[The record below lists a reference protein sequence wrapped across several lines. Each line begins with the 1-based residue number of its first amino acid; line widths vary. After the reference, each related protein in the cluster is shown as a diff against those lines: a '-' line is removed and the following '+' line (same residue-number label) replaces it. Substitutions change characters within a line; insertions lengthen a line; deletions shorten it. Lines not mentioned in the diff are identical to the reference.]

1 MKFSKRNRQ
10 ADLLE
15 DRRMGAHLL
24 YILGQVIMGDEAQ
37 QREGVTMLI
46 DVIKTDYI
54 CARRMVRV
62 FEGDKRMAQ
71 RFPEVKEL
79 AEQQVKGP
87 LATRH

>member
-1 MKFSKRNRQ
+1 MNATQRNRQ

-15 DRRMGAHLL
+15 DRRMGARLL
-24 YILGQVIMGDEAQ
+24 YILGQVIMGDDAQ
-37 QREGVTMLI
+37 QREGVAMLI
-46 DVIKTDYI
+46 DAIKTDHF

-71 RFPEVKEL
+71 RFPELKEM